1 MPNQMTEGWLHL
13 LLGLANLERAEHAE
27 TLIENAAQ
35 LLSQGASEIVKSLSQ
50 KSLEESAAVLPLEIF
65 SLISLKLVQGI
76 SNIQGFQQEDI
87 FQLYRNRL
95 EAIVDQPTVF
105 SFRMRDADYNN
116 RQPTSTSGRAT
127 EPTSGASG
135 WSTRKSK
142 QYNKHCSCSPGS
154 SAPPRTRA
162 TLASRTTP
170 CFQIQ

>member
-35 LLSQGASEIVKSLSQ
+35 LLSQGASEMVKSLSQ

-95 EAIVDQPTVF
+95 EAIVDQP
-105 SFRMRDADYNN
+105 DCLLI
-116 RQPTSTSGRAT
+116 
-127 EPTSGASG
+127 
-135 WSTRKSK
+135 SK
-142 QYNKHCSCSPGS
+142 
-154 SAPPRTRA
+154 A
-162 TLASRTTP
+162 
-170 CFQIQ
+170 

>member
-35 LLSQGASEIVKSLSQ
+35 LLSQGASEMVKSLSQ
-50 KSLEESAAVLPLEIF
+50 KSLEESAAVLPLEAF

-95 EAIVDQPTVF
+95 EAIVDQP
-105 SFRMRDADYNN
+105 DCLLI
-116 RQPTSTSGRAT
+116 
-127 EPTSGASG
+127 
-135 WSTRKSK
+135 SK
-142 QYNKHCSCSPGS
+142 
-154 SAPPRTRA
+154 A
-162 TLASRTTP
+162 
-170 CFQIQ
+170 